1 MGTNIRAVL
10 EQAFHKQDWVPVVHV
25 IEALKAVES
34 LFGDNTQEQSDMPV
48 ACAQSTKECQCSG
61 GPGKLS
67 GHCQIEMC
75 GHAPEELPAPS
86 GSIGIAEI
94 APNIFGVK
102 TTLVS
107 DPADDAERAK
117 NEERSRRTTKEKRP
131 SPQKYSVKCATCALE
146 FDVTERPPAELGV
159 YCSTCVR
166 KARTNRVV

>member
-10 EQAFHKQDWVPVVHV
+10 EQAFYRQDWVPVVHV

-67 GHCQIEMC
+67 GNCQIKMC
-75 GHAPEELPAPS
+75 GHEVEELPIS
-86 GSIGIAEI
+86 ST

-102 TTLVS
+102 MTLVS

-131 SPQKYSVKCATCALE
+131 SPQKYSVKCATCGLA
-146 FDVTERPPAELGV
+146 FDVSEKPPADLGV

-166 KARTNRVV
+166 KARTNRVP